1 MSVTSNGKKV
11 ILGILALTLAAVVAC
26 GAAAPENGKKVILG
40 ILALTLAAVVACGAA
55 APDRRPW
62 SSPNP
67 SQRRRR
73 WQPLHPSRRLPLLL
87 LRRQQRRPLNWRR
100 RPSQLRWLPP
110 RQSFR

>member
-26 GAAAPENGKKVILG
+26 GAAAPEPPAVEQPQSQPQSQPQ
-40 ILALTLAAVVACGAA
+40 AAV
-55 APDRRPW
+55 
-62 SSPNP
+62 
-67 SQRRRR
+67 R